1 METYA
6 SFAILLLIVG
16 LVLLVGEI
24 FIPSGGIIAIAAVI
38 SLSSSIW
45 CGWKAWSGTPVY
57 WWSYLGVIVV
67 AIPTVLW
74 GMFTIFPRTS
84 MGKRILLEPPSA
96 AEVSGNRE
104 DHARLSNFVG
114 RTGRTVTLL
123 NPGGLMSLD
132 DERLHCESE
141 GMMIDHDVAVVVIR
155 VKGNDLVVREQSDF
169 PEQALE
175 PRRVETVPEEELLGD
190 THELK
195 SESTDDSR
203 VDFDVP
209 PSNF

>member
-6 SFAILLLIVG
+6 SFSILLLIVG

-24 FIPSGGIIAIAAVI
+24 FIPSGGMIVIAAAI
-38 SLSSSIW
+38 CLSSSIW
-45 CGWKAWSGTPVY
+45 CGWNAWSETPIY
-57 WWSYLGVIVV
+57 WWSYVGTIVV

-84 MGKRILLEPPSA
+84 MGKRILLEPPSP
-96 AEVSGNRE
+96 AEVSGNSKN
-104 DHARLSNFVG
+104 HARLVNFVG
-114 RTGRTVTLL
+114 RTGQTVTLL
-123 NPGGLMSLD
+123 NPGGLMSID
-132 DERLHCESE
+132 DERLHCQSE
-141 GMMIDHDVAVVVIR
+141 GMMIDYDVSVVVLR

-169 PEQALE
+169 PEPALE
-175 PRRVETVPEEELLGD
+175 PRHVETVPEEDEGD
-190 THELK
+190 SPETK